1 MKEFLEETL
10 LKHYKDVNFY
20 RQRQARALV
29 YVYFILYLFL
39 IAIFAILSMVHT
51 NIFVPLATVGA
62 MFTVNTLGLL
72 FLVKGRYSFSSN
84 MIVITG
90 SLIIAATFASKY
102 FTSPF
107 PESAYSTLLYFFFM
121 MLALGTL
128 FGSYWATLLV
138 GGIFLV
144 EIVGYGFFI
153 LPGLEAVKQE
163 AVRLSMIE
171 SSFSLMVV
179 LAISFMI
186 KKMSADAIKSAE
198 EEAETNRR
206 QVVSMQR
213 MMKTVEEASSH
224 LTKSTHTLSETSDH
238 FSENS
243 QSQAASVEEITA
255 TMEQMSAGLDTVAN
269 QSHNQDETMGHIIE
283 KMDELS
289 NIIKQMTSMVED
301 MSDRTHLITDNAQK
315 GETMLKY
322 METSMEKISDSSGEM
337 TNIISIINDIS
348 DQINLLSLNA
358 SIEAARAGE
367 QGRGFAVVADE
378 VSKLAEQTAGS
389 VKEIGRL
396 IMTNDEEIN
405 TGRQNVGI
413 TVKTISSILEDV
425 ATNRNVMLKIR
436 EEMTMQYD
444 TNRELYDVIVKA
456 RNISG
461 EIRTATDEHRKSST
475 EIVNSVS
482 TINELTQA
490 NTSGSEDIANTA
502 RDLAQQTE
510 ELGKLVES
518 AREEK

>member
-1 MKEFLEETL
+1 MKEFVDRTL
-10 LKHYKDVNFY
+10 LKHYKDSNFY
-20 RQRQARALV
+20 RQRQARALT
-29 YVYFILYLFL
+29 YVYFVLYVFL
-39 IAIFAILSMVHT
+39 LGIFAILSMVHT

-62 MFTVNTLGLL
+62 MFTVNTLGLVL
-72 FLVKGRYSFSSN
+72 LARGRYSFSSN

-90 SLIIAATFASKY
+90 SLIIAASFASKY

-138 GGIFLV
+138 GGIFLA
-144 EIVGYGFFI
+144 EIVGYGLFI

-163 AVRLSMIE
+163 ALKLSMIE

-179 LAISFMI
+179 LAVSFMI
-186 KKMSADAIKSAE
+186 KRMSAEAIKSAE
-198 EEAETNRR
+198 EEAETNRK
-206 QVVSMQR
+206 QVVNMQN
-213 MMKTVEEASSH
+213 MMKTVEETSSH
-224 LTKSTHTLSETSDH
+224 LAQSTHTLSQTSGN

-255 TMEQMSAGLDTVAN
+255 TMEQMSAGLDRVAT
-269 QSHNQDETMGHIIE
+269 QSHSQDDTMGQIID

-289 NIIKQMTSMVED
+289 NIIKQMTTMVGE
-301 MSDRTHLITDNAQK
+301 MSDRTHVITDNAKK

-322 METSMEKISDSSGEM
+322 MENSMEKISESSGEM

-378 VSKLAEQTAGS
+378 ISKLAEQTAGS

-405 TGRQNVGI
+405 TGRQNVGG

-425 ATNRNVMLKIR
+425 STNRNVMLKIR
-436 EEMTMQYD
+436 EEMSRQYD

-456 RNISG
+456 RTISG
-461 EIRTATDEHRKSST
+461 EIRTATDEHRKSSN

-502 RDLAQQTE
+502 RDLANQAE

-518 AREEK
+518 ARKDT